1 MSTAYSSIEEAWG
14 VTNLEAPTA
23 GIVPKKIPI
32 PRTKPK
38 TKRVITKPK
47 SVSKNVTAAG
57 QSTAYAARPATAA
70 GQPVGSV
77 GRSVGQAS
85 PVYNPQCSVS
95 TIRAMVYDAYVNGGP
110 HAVLDMLGPDV
121 TKDIFG
127 VYTSENDWN
136 LGMVRHWVEDIP
148 NDPNKIAL
156 VIAIIVLALLMF
168 R

>member
-14 VTNLEAPTA
+14 VANLEDPTA
-23 GIVPKKIPI
+23 GIVPKKIPN
-32 PRTKPK
+32 PRTQTQTPK
-38 TKRVITKPK
+38 QRVVAKPK
-47 SVSKNVTAAG
+47 SVAAAAG
-57 QSTAYAARPATAA
+57 QSNRTPPT
-70 GQPVGSV
+70 
-77 GRSVGQAS
+77 S
-85 PVYNPQCSVS
+85 PTSSRCSVT
-95 TIRAMVYDAYVNGGP
+95 TIRAMVYDAYINGGP

-136 LGMVRHWVEDIP
+136 LGLVRRWVEDIP

-156 VIAIIVLALLMF
+156 VIAVIVLALLMF

>member
-14 VTNLEAPTA
+14 VTNLEDPTA

-32 PRTKPK
+32 PRIQNVKSSKPK
-38 TKRVITKPK
+38 RTVTKRTSEP
-47 SVSKNVTAAG
+47 SV
-57 QSTAYAARPATAA
+57 ATAA
-70 GQPVGSV
+70 GGSSDTSYRV
-77 GRSVGQAS
+77 RSPTFQ
-85 PVYNPQCSVS
+85 QCSVS

-127 VYTSENDWN
+127 VYTSENEGIWTK
-136 LGMVRHWVEDIP
+136 GVHWIEDIP

-156 VIAIIVLALLMF
+156 VVAIIVLALLMF